1 MMPAAATA
9 AVSAGAA
16 PMPGSDADAAGLAG
30 PPVRVGTRGSRLA
43 LAQTEL
49 VLSRL
54 RAVHPGV
61 AFELVIVTTQG
72 DANRA
77 APLAGMGLGV
87 FVSEIERRLAA
98 GEIDLA
104 VHSLKDMPTALPDGM
119 AIGAIPERADPR
131 DVLVC
136 HLGHTLARL
145 PAGARIGTSSPR
157 RAAQLAEYRPDLT
170 IVPIRGNVETR
181 IRKAAGDECDGAI
194 LAAAGL
200 HRLGLADAITEYL
213 PPDRFVP
220 PPGQGAMAVEIRA
233 DDARMTALVA
243 AAHHPPT
250 AAAVAAERAFLSIL
264 GGGCQVPVG
273 AYADYATSGNAGD
286 GYGGC
291 AGSDH
296 PVGGYAG
303 CAANDYPGDGYG
315 GYGGCDDDGDGDDD
329 RRRLNLTAYI
339 AAPDGSAA
347 CRATVAGL
355 AGDVAGVAAAA
366 WELLRGQGA
375 DGLL

>member
-1 MMPAAATA
+1 MPA
-9 AVSAGAA
+9 
-16 PMPGSDADAAGLAG
+16 PDAAAGIAG

-54 RAVHPGV
+54 RAAHPGV

-72 DANRA
+72 DANRT

-87 FVSEIERRLAA
+87 FVSEIERRLAS

-104 VHSLKDMPTALPDGM
+104 VHSLKDMPTTLPDGM
-119 AIGAIPERADPR
+119 AIGAVPERADPR
-131 DVLVC
+131 DVLVS

-181 IRKAAGDECDGAI
+181 LRKAAGAECDAAI

-200 HRLGLADAITEYL
+200 HRLDLTDAITEYL

-233 DDARMTALVA
+233 ADARMTALTA

-273 AYADYATSGNAGD
+273 AYA
-286 GYGGC
+286 GY
-291 AGSDH
+291 
-296 PVGGYAG
+296 
-303 CAANDYPGDGYG
+303 
-315 GYGGCDDDGDGDDD
+315 DDDYDGDDD
-329 RRRLNLTAYI
+329 NDSDRRRLTLTAYI
-339 AAPDGSAA
+339 AAPDGAKA
-347 CRATVAGL
+347 CRATA
-355 AGDVAGVAAAA
+355 AGDAADAPGLAAAA
-366 WELLRGQGA
+366 WKLLRAQGA
-375 DGLL
+375 AALL